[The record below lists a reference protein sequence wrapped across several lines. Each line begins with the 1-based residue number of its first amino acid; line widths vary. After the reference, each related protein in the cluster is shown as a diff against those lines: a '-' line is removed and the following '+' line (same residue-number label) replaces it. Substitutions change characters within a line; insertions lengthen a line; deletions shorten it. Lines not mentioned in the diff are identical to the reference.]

1 MDTAGI
7 REASDI
13 VEKIG
18 VERSYRSMEEC
29 DLILWVVDAIRGLS
43 EEELSFRKEMPE
55 KPFLVLLNK
64 TDSGRL
70 DKETLAKTL
79 EIDPALIVEMS
90 AKEKTGI
97 PELTEKVKELFFA
110 GEVLSFSQP
119 LITNLRQKEA
129 LMSAKAA
136 LERVRAAEGMPQ
148 DLLVIDIRDAA
159 EAIGEVTGK
168 STRDEVITEIF
179 SRFCLGK

>member
-1 MDTAGI
+1 
-7 REASDI
+7 
-13 VEKIG
+13 
-18 VERSYRSMEEC
+18 
-29 DLILWVVDAIRGLS
+29 
-43 EEELSFRKEMPE
+43 
-55 KPFLVLLNK
+55 
-64 TDSGRL
+64 
-70 DKETLAKTL
+70 
-79 EIDPALIVEMS
+79 MS